1 MPKLIRNDM
10 GESVK
15 PEKPHTEIYY
25 AKVDKVVVL
34 LLKTDQYLKSKA
46 NNQFI
51 EAVKDELG
59 CQDRQAKQY
68 ISEAKKEIRNI
79 LKLKKENAFNK
90 VVQDLELIRRR
101 NMGGENDKLFLETVK
116 YYAKMNGLEIDE
128 TKGEMTVKNVDMS
141 KMTEYGLERLKR
153 GDKIEDVLMDSKAVK
168 AEGTK

>member
-1 MPKLIRNDM
+1 M
-10 GESVK
+10 GEPVK
-15 PEKPHTEIYY
+15 PEKLHTEIYY
-25 AKVDKVVVL
+25 AKIDQVVVL
-34 LLKTDQYLKSKA
+34 LLSTDQYLKSKA
-46 NNQFI
+46 NSQFI

-79 LKLKKENAFNK
+79 LKLKKEKAFNK

-101 NMGGENDKLFLETVK
+101 NKDGENDKLFLETVK

-153 GDKIEDVLMDSKAVK
+153 GDKIEDVLMDSKAIK